1 MTLTIK
7 LIATDID
14 GTFLNDQHEY
24 AIDRFNELLQ
34 EMQRREIHFTIASG
48 NHYGHLVDIFAAK
61 SKINTFMAEN
71 GALIMDQQNVVAE
84 TRLSQATM
92 QQLLRALNDDP
103 ELQPDSVRLSG
114 QQASYMNRTDPD
126 INDKQ
131 LRYFISNLQLVDD
144 IAQVTDHIYKVNVA
158 WKHQDIKQK
167 ADYLNAKFPNAF
179 HATASGFGSI
189 DVIPAGINKGV
200 GLQQLEDYWHLTPA
214 EVAAFGD
221 NYNDLEM
228 LDRAKYGYAM
238 LNAAPAIRQH
248 APFTT
253 RLDNNH
259 FGVLDTIEQLL
270 K

>member
-1 MTLTIK
+1 MPIK

-34 EMQRREIHFTIASG
+34 TMQQRQIHFVIASG
-48 NHYGHLVDIFAAK
+48 NHYGHLVDIFTAK
-61 SKINTFMAEN
+61 SRINTFMAEN
-71 GALIMDQQNVVAE
+71 GALIMDGSTVVAE
-84 TRLSQATM
+84 KQLPLLTM
-92 QQLLRALNDDP
+92 QQLLKTLHDDP
-103 ELQPDSVRLSG
+103 FLKPDSVRLSG
-114 QQASYMNRTDPD
+114 QHASYMNRTDPD
-126 INDKQ
+126 INIPEI
-131 LRYFISNLQLVDD
+131 RYYISNLQLVDD

-158 WKHQDIKQK
+158 WKHAASKEK
-167 ADYLNAKFPNAF
+167 ADYLNAKFPGAF
-179 HATASGFGSI
+179 HATASGYGGI

-200 GLQQLEDYWHLTPA
+200 GLQELEDYWQLTPA

-228 LDRAKYGYAM
+228 LSRAKYGYAM
-238 LNAAPAIRQH
+238 LNAEAAVRKQ
-248 APFTT
+248 AAFTT

-270 K
+270 LAD